1 MPNEHTTGAASGT
14 ATANAYVQ
22 QQQQQS
28 QQDAANGSVERINN
42 KPGANAE
49 KLSPTDWEE
58 EIAGNSSKLDVGV
71 QKCGEISIASHTVT
85 TTATSATAATMP
97 GSLSATWQSGC
108 FIRQPDRPVVPTEAT
123 GASAGTSEQSLRRS
137 AQLLSRS
144 NEQPSNQP
152 ERLLRDNIGKLPE
165 PRSATQQQQPQ
176 QQGRRG
182 RPPRSVGSNADNLA
196 TGATFYQGIY
206 STLNEF
212 YRGQSGNN
220 KTDPKDVAV
229 SNELLNYYQLVRQ
242 FYEQSMSGNVL
253 KPADNSIT
261 PNEPLNAL
269 NINRENSLLS
279 MPTSENGSAH
289 LAVASSSSTA
299 LENVKT
305 SEIIEQFGANANATA
320 APVFAKSSKSQKA
333 ACKTTPPKKRYTE
346 YNYVDESQKNEAAKT
361 NLAAKF
367 NVATLV
373 PDCVSKS
380 NGGTGVGAG
389 VGQTLTVAKMDVDAQ
404 RFKSS
409 PVGSNDSAVSM
420 TDVKPITSTYLQLM
434 RSMGLTDEDAL
445 KFDNLVSDKSFIYKF
460 IINTPVDV
468 IRKYNLILTTLLISS
483 LLLNA
488 R

>member
-22 QQQQQS
+22 QQQQQPPQL
-28 QQDAANGSVERINN
+28 QQDAVNGSVERINN

-58 EIAGNSSKLDVGV
+58 EIAGNSSKLDVGAP
-71 QKCGEISIASHTVT
+71 KCGEISIASHAVT
-85 TTATSATAATMP
+85 TTATSASAAAVPRNSST
-97 GSLSATWQSGC
+97 TWRPGC
-108 FIRQPDRPVVPTEAT
+108 FVRQPDRHVVPAAATEAAGAPT
-123 GASAGTSEQSLRRS
+123 GS
-137 AQLLSRS
+137 
-144 NEQPSNQP
+144 
-152 ERLLRDNIGKLPE
+152 NIGKLPE
-165 PRSATQQQQPQ
+165 LRSATQQQQPQ

-182 RPPRSVGSNADNLA
+182 RPPRSVVASNADSPA

-253 KPADNSIT
+253 KSADNSIT

-269 NINRENSLLS
+269 NIKRENSLLA

-289 LAVASSSSTA
+289 LTVAASSSSTA
-299 LENVKT
+299 LENVKS
-305 SEIIEQFGANANATA
+305 SEIIEQFGANAIANATA
-320 APVFAKSSKSQKA
+320 APAFAKSTKSQKA

-346 YNYVDESQKNEAAKT
+346 YNYVDESQKNETAKT

-380 NGGTGVGAG
+380 NGGAGAS
-389 VGQTLTVAKMDVDAQ
+389 VAQTLTVAKMDVDAQ

-445 KFDNLVSDKSFIYKF
+445 KFDNLVSDKSYY
-460 IINTPVDV
+460 IN
-468 IRKYNLILTTLLISS
+468 S
-483 LLLNA
+483 
-488 R
+488 